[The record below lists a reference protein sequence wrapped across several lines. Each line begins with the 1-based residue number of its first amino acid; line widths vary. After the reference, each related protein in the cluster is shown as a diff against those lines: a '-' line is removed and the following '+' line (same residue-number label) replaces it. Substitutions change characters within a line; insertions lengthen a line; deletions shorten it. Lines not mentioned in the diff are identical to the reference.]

1 MNTDRIVLRVD
12 GKTADFLGK
21 LKNKSAYV
29 RKAIEEK
36 KNPLLFSK
44 LIPFLGHR
52 IVCVDLGNGS
62 WIKGY
67 ANGIDDPVALNKS
80 VADIKFGNG
89 EIEILLK

>member
-1 MNTDRIVLRVD
+1 MNTDRVMLRVD
-12 GKTADFLGK
+12 KNTAEFLGK

-29 RKAIEEK
+29 REAIKEK
-36 KNPLLFSK
+36 KNPHLFSK

-67 ANGIDDPVALNKS
+67 ANGIDDPVALSKS
-80 VADIKFGNG
+80 VIEIKFING
-89 EIEILLK
+89 EINVFLK